1 MSLWLYKKD
10 ELSKIKK
17 QDRAH
22 LDRAIQHH
30 IDTDPVVRSIRMVDR
45 GLSDPEG
52 GDEVHKAARRGVKKL
67 LKGKMQPL
75 FNRLKR
81 K

>member
-10 ELSKIKK
+10 ELSKIKR

-22 LDRAIQHH
+22 LNRAIQHH
-30 IDTDPVVRSIRMVDR
+30 IDTDPVVRSVRMVDR

-52 GDEVHKAARRGVKKL
+52 GDEVHKAARKSVKSH
-67 LKGKMQPL
+67 LKRQLRPL
-75 FNRLKR
+75 YNRLKQ

>member
-17 QDRAH
+17 RDRAH

-52 GDEVHKAARRGVKKL
+52 GDEVHKAARRGAKKL

-75 FNRLKR
+75 FNRLKQ